1 MFHATAILTA
11 AGYSSRMGRSKSL
24 LPWNGTTLIK
34 HQVCSLRRGG
44 CCEVVVVLGHQSD
57 ELSSEL
63 DGLDVILAE
72 NTDYKTGRI
81 SSIKCGVQTASSE
94 ADCYVFLGVD
104 QPRHFSIVA
113 TLIKSHVRTKS
124 LITSPR
130 FEEKGGHPVIFSS
143 KLRKEILALEE
154 GDGGLRKVFNEYRD
168 VVNEVKF
175 SDQEIHLDLNT
186 LEEYETALS
195 QYAR

>member
-1 MFHATAILTA
+1 
-11 AGYSSRMGRSKSL
+11 MGRSKSL

-72 NTDYKTGRI
+72 NIDYKTGRI

-94 ADCYVFLGVD
+94 TDCYVLLGWISPDIFL
-104 QPRHFSIVA
+104 
-113 TLIKSHVRTKS
+113 
-124 LITSPR
+124 
-130 FEEKGGHPVIFSS
+130 
-143 KLRKEILALEE
+143 
-154 GDGGLRKVFNEYRD
+154 
-168 VVNEVKF
+168 
-175 SDQEIHLDLNT
+175 
-186 LEEYETALS
+186 
-195 QYAR
+195 